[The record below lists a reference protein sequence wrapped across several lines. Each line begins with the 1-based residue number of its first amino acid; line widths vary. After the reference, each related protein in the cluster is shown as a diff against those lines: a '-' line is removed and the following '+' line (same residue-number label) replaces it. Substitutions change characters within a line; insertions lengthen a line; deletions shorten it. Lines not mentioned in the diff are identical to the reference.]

1 MAGANELVLIIEDD
15 PLVAELLGRA
25 FALDGYATICA
36 ASGAAAWGAL
46 EQHRPALITLDLYLP
61 DAYGLE
67 LLARLRAA
75 GLIDAPVVVVTTDTA
90 AIRSAAGLAAAVL
103 LKPFSIGELLD
114 TAAAL
119 CAPARARAL
128 GE

>member
-1 MAGANELVLIIEDD
+1 MAGANQLVLIIEDD
-15 PLVAELLGRA
+15 PLVADLLGRA
-25 FALDGYATICA
+25 FALDGYATVCA
-36 ASGAAAWGAL
+36 DSGAAARRAL

-61 DAYGLE
+61 DAYGLD
-67 LLARLRAA
+67 LLAQLRAA
-75 GLIDAPVVVVTTDTA
+75 GLVAAPVVVITTDTTA
-90 AIRSAAGLAAAVL
+90 VRCAAGLAAAVL

-119 CAPARARAL
+119 CACARARAL